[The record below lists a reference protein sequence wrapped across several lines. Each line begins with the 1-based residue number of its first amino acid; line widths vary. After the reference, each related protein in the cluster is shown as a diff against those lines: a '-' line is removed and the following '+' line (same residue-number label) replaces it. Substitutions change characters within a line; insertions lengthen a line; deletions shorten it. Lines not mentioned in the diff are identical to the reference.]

1 MDVRAWCER
10 WLGSIPVREL
20 FRTGHLAVVLGV
32 ELADGR
38 AVVLKRRPAAD
49 RVQGCVEVQRQLS
62 RTGFPCPT
70 PLTDAVPLPPSPA
83 TDQTRAQP
91 ASWTPPAD
99 TPSTSGSWT
108 VTAESYLPG
117 GAQLDRDADRSR
129 LFAEALARFVRLAP
143 SPDAVPSVAPA
154 PPWVGWAHESASV
167 WPWPDDMDVDLNT
180 RPGPAWLDDLGR
192 RVRDRLLAVRHAPV
206 IGHGDWE
213 SQNLRWQGHQ
223 LHAVHDWDSVVCL
236 PEPAIAGAAAAVFTE
251 TGEPFE
257 AATIDET
264 ERFLEAY
271 ARAAPGWK
279 AEERAIAWAAGLWV
293 RAFNAKKASLTADG
307 VRVLDRLA
315 YEAEPRLRRA
325 GI

>member
-10 WLGSIPVREL
+10 WLGSTPVREL
-20 FRTGHLAVVLGV
+20 FRTGHLSVVLGV

-38 AVVLKRRPAAD
+38 AVVLKRRPASA
-49 RVQGCVEVQRQLS
+49 RLQGCVEVQRHLS
-62 RTGFPCPT
+62 RAGFPCPS
-70 PLTDAVPLPPSPA
+70 PLTDAAPLVPRTATAETPAPS
-83 TDQTRAQP
+83 
-91 ASWTPPAD
+91 
-99 TPSTSGSWT
+99 GHWT
-108 VTAESYLPG
+108 VTAETYLPG

-129 LFAEALARFVRLAP
+129 LFAEALARFIRLAP

-154 PPWVGWAHESASV
+154 PPWVGWAHGSASV

-213 SQNLRWQGHQ
+213 SQNLRWQGRQ
-223 LHAVHDWDSVVCL
+223 LHAVHDWDSVVSL

-257 AATIDET
+257 AATIEET
-264 ERFLEAY
+264 DRFLEAY
-271 ARAAPGWK
+271 AEGLGWG
-279 AEERAIAWAAGLWV
+279 AEEHEVAWAAGLWV
-293 RAFNAKKASLTADG
+293 RAFNAKKASVTADG
-307 VRVLDRLA
+307 SRVLDRLA
-315 YEAEPRLRRA
+315 HEAEPRLQRA